1 MFKKILFL
9 LDKNERKFLVITSVF
24 LLLGIFLE
32 MLSFVIIIPVFNLIF
47 LNDFSDNFLLD
58 LFFTDIGPLE
68 NNKLKVIILVIM
80 LLIFFIKNIYLIV
93 FNYFNRKFFYDLNMR
108 LSTNLFTLYL
118 KQNYFFFLKNKSDNL
133 LRKSTNDIVGF
144 QTFLSSFQGLVAEL
158 TLLFLLAILLL
169 SANYI
174 IFLFCAFVFTSIMI
188 IYVKIVKKRIRTWS
202 YEYQKNLGSLQNLVV
217 EGVRGV
223 RDVIIYNLESFFS
236 RRFSYF
242 VNSTQVPFFK
252 VDFINNVQRFW
263 MEILA
268 VVSMTVPM
276 IYFVYSE
283 VDINE
288 LLPTFVLFCVSV
300 FRIVPTFN
308 RIILNY
314 QNIKF
319 FMPSVNL
326 IYNEF
331 VDLEI
336 KKIDIKD
343 DNFKFNEKIE
353 LKNIG
358 FSYDSNQVLSD
369 INIKIQKGSSIA
381 ITGFNG
387 SGKSTLLNVVS
398 GLLEPTEGKIIVD
411 DKYNVYENLKS
422 WQNNISFIQQN
433 IFLINTS
440 IKKNII
446 LVDSE
451 DIDNAKFNRIS
462 NLLSLDEMFENLPN
476 KLETLVGTD
485 GLFLSG
491 GQKQLISIA
500 RALYK
505 ENEIIIFDEA
515 SSSLDKK
522 YMKIL
527 QNLLISLR
535 GSKTIIVVTHQFNDI
550 KKIFDNIYE
559 IDSTKL
565 LSKLDKEF

>member
-1 MFKKILFL
+1 MFKKIFFL
-9 LDKNERKFLVITSVF
+9 LDKNEIKFLFIASVF

-47 LNDFSDNFLLD
+47 LNDFSDNFLLN
-58 LFFTDIGPLE
+58 LFFTDIGALE

-80 LLIFFIKNIYLIV
+80 LLIFFIKNTYLIV

-326 IYNEF
+326 IYKEF

-336 KKIDIKD
+336 KEIDIKD
-343 DNFKFNEKIE
+343 NNFEFNEQIE

-369 INIKIQKGSSIA
+369 INIKIQKGSSVA

-446 LVDSE
+446 LEDSE
-451 DIDNAKFNRIS
+451 NIDNAKFNRIS
-462 NLLSLDEMFENLPN
+462 NLLSLDEMFESLPN

-515 SSSLDKK
+515 SSALDKK

>member
-1 MFKKILFL
+1 MFKKIFFL
-9 LDKNERKFLVITSVF
+9 LDKNEIKFLIIISIF
-24 LLLGIFLE
+24 LLLGIFFE
-32 MLSFVIIIPVFNLIF
+32 MLSFVIIIPVFNLVF
-47 LNDFSDNFLLD
+47 LNDFSDNFLLN
-58 LFFTDIGPLE
+58 LFFTDNYTLE
-68 NNKLKVIILVIM
+68 NNNSKVIILVIM
-80 LLIFFIKNIYLIV
+80 LSIFFIKNIYLII
-93 FNYFNRKFFYDLNMR
+93 FNYFNKKFFYDLNIR

-133 LRKSTNDIVGF
+133 LRKSTNDIIGF
-144 QTFLSSFQGLVAEL
+144 QTFLSSFQALIAEL
-158 TLLFLLAILLL
+158 ILLFFLAILLL
-169 SANYI
+169 SVNYI
-174 IFLFCAFVFTSIMI
+174 IFLFCTLVFISIMI
-188 IYVKIVKKRIRTWS
+188 IYIKIVKKRIRTWS
-202 YEYQKNLGSLQNLVV
+202 YDYQKNLGSLQNLVV
-217 EGVRGV
+217 EGVSGV
-223 RDVIIYNLESFFS
+223 RDVIIYNLEKFFS

-252 VDFINNVQRFW
+252 IDFINNVQRFW

-276 IYFVYSE
+276 IYFIYFE

-300 FRIVPTFN
+300 FRIVPSFN

-336 KKIDIKD
+336 KEIDIKD

-358 FSYDSNQVLSD
+358 FSYGSNQVLSG
-369 INIKIQKGSSIA
+369 INIKIKKGSSIA
-381 ITGFNG
+381 ITGSNG

-398 GLLEPTEGKIIVD
+398 GLVEPTEGKIIVD
-411 DKYNVYENLKS
+411 DKYNVYKNLKS
-422 WQNNISFIQQN
+422 WQNNISFVQQN

-446 LVDSE
+446 LEDSE
-451 DIDNAKFNRIS
+451 NIDNTKFNRIS

-476 KLETLVGTD
+476 KLDTLVGTD
-485 GLFLSG
+485 GQFLSG

-515 SSSLDKK
+515 SSALDKK

-535 GSKTIIVVTHQFNDI
+535 GSKTIIVITHQFNDI

-559 IDSTKL
+559 IQSTKL
-565 LSKLDKEF
+565 LSK

>member
-1 MFKKILFL
+1 M
-9 LDKNERKFLVITSVF
+9 
-24 LLLGIFLE
+24 
-32 MLSFVIIIPVFNLIF
+32 
-47 LNDFSDNFLLD
+47 
-58 LFFTDIGPLE
+58 
-68 NNKLKVIILVIM
+68 
-80 LLIFFIKNIYLIV
+80 
-93 FNYFNRKFFYDLNMR
+93 
-108 LSTNLFTLYL
+108 
-118 KQNYFFFLKNKSDNL
+118 
-133 LRKSTNDIVGF
+133 
-144 QTFLSSFQGLVAEL
+144 VAEL

-326 IYNEF
+326 IYKEF

-336 KKIDIKD
+336 KEIDIKD
-343 DNFKFNEKIE
+343 NNFEFNEQIE

-369 INIKIQKGSSIA
+369 INIKIQKGSSVA

-446 LVDSE
+446 LEDSE
-451 DIDNAKFNRIS
+451 NIDNAKFNRIS
-462 NLLSLDEMFENLPN
+462 NLLSLDEMFESLPN

-515 SSSLDKK
+515 SSALDKK

>member
-1 MFKKILFL
+1 MFKKIFFL
-9 LDKNERKFLVITSVF
+9 LDKNEIKYLIIISIF
-24 LLLGIFLE
+24 LLLGIFFE
-32 MLSFVIIIPVFNLIF
+32 MLSFVIIIPVFNLVF
-47 LNDFSDNFLLD
+47 LNNFSDNFLLN
-58 LFFTDIGPLE
+58 LFFTDNGALE
-68 NNKLKVIILVIM
+68 NNNSKVIILVIM
-80 LLIFFIKNIYLIV
+80 LLIFFIKNIYLII
-93 FNYFNRKFFYDLNMR
+93 FNYFNKKFFYDLNIR

-144 QTFLSSFQGLVAEL
+144 QTFLSSFQALIAEL
-158 TLLFLLAILLL
+158 ILLFFLAILLL
-169 SANYI
+169 SVNYI
-174 IFLFCAFVFTSIMI
+174 IFLFCTLVFTSIMI
-188 IYVKIVKKRIRTWS
+188 IYIKIVKKRIRTWS
-202 YEYQKNLGSLQNLVV
+202 YDYQKNLGSLQNLVV

-223 RDVIIYNLESFFS
+223 RDVIIYNLEKFFS
-236 RRFSYF
+236 RRFLYF
-242 VNSTQVPFFK
+242 VNSTQQPFFK
-252 VDFINNVQRFW
+252 IDFINNVQRFW

-268 VVSMTVPM
+268 VVSMTLPM
-276 IYFVYSE
+276 IYFVYFQA
-283 VDINE
+283 DINE
-288 LLPTFVLFCVSV
+288 QLPVFVLFCVSV
-300 FRIVPTFN
+300 FRIVPSFN

-319 FMPSVNL
+319 FTPSVNL

-331 VDLEI
+331 VSLEI
-336 KKIDIKD
+336 KDINTKD
-343 DNFKFNEKIE
+343 DKFKFNEKIE
-353 LKNIG
+353 LKNVG
-358 FSYDSNQVLSD
+358 FSYDTNQILSN

-381 ITGFNG
+381 ITGSNG
-387 SGKSTLLNVVS
+387 SGKSTLLNIVS

-411 DKYNVYENLKS
+411 DKYNVYKNLKS
-422 WQNNISFIQQN
+422 WQNNISFVQQN

-440 IKKNII
+440 IKKNIV
-446 LVDSE
+446 LEDSE
-451 DIDNAKFNRIS
+451 NIDNTKLDHIS

-476 KLETLVGTD
+476 KLETVVGTD
-485 GLFLSG
+485 GQFLSG

-515 SSSLDKK
+515 SSALDKK
-522 YMKIL
+522 HMKIL

-535 GSKTIIVVTHQFNDI
+535 GSKTIIVVTHQFTDI

>member
-1 MFKKILFL
+1 MFKKIFFL
-9 LDKNERKFLVITSVF
+9 LDKNEIKFLFIASVF

-47 LNDFSDNFLLD
+47 LNDFSDNFLLN
-58 LFFTDIGPLE
+58 LFFTDIGALE

-80 LLIFFIKNIYLIV
+80 LLIFFIKNTYLIV

-326 IYNEF
+326 IYKEF

-336 KKIDIKD
+336 KEIDIKD
-343 DNFKFNEKIE
+343 NNFEFNEQIE

-369 INIKIQKGSSIA
+369 INIKIQKGSSVA

-446 LVDSE
+446 L
-451 DIDNAKFNRIS
+451 
-462 NLLSLDEMFENLPN
+462 
-476 KLETLVGTD
+476 
-485 GLFLSG
+485 
-491 GQKQLISIA
+491 
-500 RALYK
+500 
-505 ENEIIIFDEA
+505 
-515 SSSLDKK
+515 
-522 YMKIL
+522 
-527 QNLLISLR
+527 
-535 GSKTIIVVTHQFNDI
+535 
-550 KKIFDNIYE
+550 
-559 IDSTKL
+559 
-565 LSKLDKEF
+565 